1 MQKFHPC
8 VDNYYGVVFEYL
20 FYERICKL
28 RNREFVRVIEL
39 VNFYL
44 IERTV
49 GFARDE
55 QLRFVT

>member
-1 MQKFHPC
+1 MQKFHQC
-8 VDNYYGVVFEYL
+8 VDNYYGVVSEYL

-28 RNREFVRVIEL
+28 RNREFIRVIEL

-44 IERTV
+44 IECTV